1 MTNAEKAI
9 SLAEQVLEKA
19 DDYPQ
24 PVVQYALMLLM
35 DRESENAQ
43 ALFLE
48 MYEGVSFIKRVSVKR
63 GLPYPPDAASYYL
76 PSELNQPGVEIGI
89 EPINNWAVRIFGNQF
104 RRHIVITGMSGS
116 GKSNL
121 LKLIAL
127 GLGEIDK

>member
-1 MTNAEKAI
+1 MTGEGKAI
-9 SLAEQVLEKA
+9 FLAEQVLEKA

-24 PVVQYALMLLM
+24 PMVQYALMLLT
-35 DRESENAQ
+35 DPESESMQ
-43 ALFLE
+43 AMFLE
-48 MYEGVSFIKRVSVKR
+48 MHQCISVIKSISVGK

-89 EPINNWAVRIFGNQF
+89 EPINNWAVRIFDGQF
-104 RRHIVITGMSGS
+104 RRHIVVTGMSGS